1 MEQIDKMEVT
11 REDQNRINAFSKIN
25 NKVHDLNA
33 QIKAK
38 KKFLEDLEDAG
49 NE

>member
-1 MEQIDKMEVT
+1 MEVT

-38 KKFLEDLEDAG
+38 KKFLEETIIYSR
-49 NE
+49 ERY